1 MGVALD
7 RPLVSVDE
15 ARRILAAAGASIT
28 RIERIPLAQAAGRV
42 TASTLIATMDVPPFA
57 RAAMDGYALRSHDT
71 HSSSPDNPVALRVVG
86 RAYAGEPWEGR
97 LETGTAIA
105 IATGAPVPDGADAV
119 EMIED
124 TRRQGED
131 VIVSGPVASGRHVT
145 PRGYDVSA
153 GHGVLEDGVMLTP
166 ARVGAAAAFG
176 VTEIDVYVPP
186 RVAILPTGDEV
197 VAAGGTLGAGQIFD
211 VNTTTLTAL
220 IAANGGEA
228 VPYPNVGDDPVAID
242 RAFVSCLDADLVLVT
257 GGSSVGERD
266 HVLDTIARRGQ
277 ILING
282 IAIKPGKPTI
292 LALVNGRPVFGLSGN
307 PSSCLSNGYLFVGP
321 LLRRLAR
328 LPPLRPERVAARLTR
343 TVTSPAGRHQF
354 FTVRIDG
361 DRAIPTFKGSGEIT
375 SLSNADGYFEIA
387 ADCERVDEGTEVVVT
402 LF

>member
-1 MGVALD
+1 MGAALD

-15 ARRILAAAGASIT
+15 ARRILASTGTPVT
-28 RIERIPLAQAAGRV
+28 RTERIPLARAAGRV
-42 TASTLIATMDVPPFA
+42 VSVPITATMDVPPFA
-57 RAAMDGYALRSHDT
+57 RAAMDGYALRSADT
-71 HSSSPDNPVALRVVG
+71 ASASPDAPTTLRIAG
-86 RAYAGEPWEGR
+86 RAYAGEPWPGR
-97 LETGTAIA
+97 VERGTAVA
-105 IATGAPVPDGADAV
+105 IATGAPVPDGANAV

-124 TRRQGED
+124 TRLAGED
-131 VIVSGPVASGRHVT
+131 VIVSRPVAAGRHIT
-145 PRGYDVSA
+145 PRGYDVRA
-153 GHGVLEDGVMLTP
+153 DHLVLGEGALLTA
-166 ARVGAAAAFG
+166 ARLGAAAAFG
-176 VTEIDVYVPP
+176 LMEIDVYVRP

-197 VAAGGTLGAGQIFD
+197 VEPGGTLGDGQIFD
-211 VNTTTLTAL
+211 VNTTSLTAL
-220 IAANGGEA
+220 IEANGGEA
-228 VPYPNVGDDPVAID
+228 IAHPNVRDDASEIEH
-242 RAFVSCLDADLVLVT
+242 AFVGCLDADLVLVT

-277 ILING
+277 VLING

-328 LPPLRPERVAARLTR
+328 LPVLRPQRVAARLAK

-354 FTVRIDG
+354 FTVRLDG
-361 DRAIPTFKGSGEIT
+361 NQAFPAFKGSGEIT

-387 ADCERVDEGTEVVVT
+387 ADSERVEEGTEVEVT

>member
-15 ARRILAAAGASIT
+15 ARRILAATGTPVT
-28 RIERIPLAQAAGRV
+28 RTERLPLTQAAGRV
-42 TASTLIATMDVPPFA
+42 VAAAIAATMDVPPFA
-57 RAAMDGYALRSHDT
+57 RAAMDGYALRSDDT
-71 HSSSPDNPVALRVVG
+71 ASASNDDPRALRIAG

-97 LETGTAIA
+97 VVPGTAIA

-124 TRRQGED
+124 TRRVGED
-131 VIVSGPVASGRHVT
+131 VLVSSPVARGRHVT
-145 PRGYDVSA
+145 PRGYDVAA
-153 GHGVLEDGVMLTP
+153 GQRVLDEGVMLTA
-166 ARVGAAAAFG
+166 ARLGAAAACG
-176 VTEIDVYVPP
+176 VTEIDVYARP

-197 VAAGGTLGAGQIFD
+197 VSPGGTLGPGQIFD
-211 VNTTTLTAL
+211 VNTTTLIAL
-220 IAANGGEA
+220 IDANGGEA
-228 VPYPNVGDDPVAID
+228 VAHPNVGDDPVAID
-242 RAFVSCLDADLVLVT
+242 RAFLSCLESDLVLMT

-266 HVLDTIARRGQ
+266 HVLDTIARHGQ
-277 ILING
+277 VLING

-328 LPPLRPERVAARLTR
+328 LPPLRPERVSAQLAK

-354 FTVRIDG
+354 FTVRLEG
-361 DRAIPTFKGSGEIT
+361 HRALPAFKGSGEIT

-387 ADCERVDEGTEVVVT
+387 ADCERVEEGTEVEVT